1 MCRERKRKKFC
12 SKKTYFLLIYVS
24 AEVPGYNIH
33 HVHAQHL
40 QRKEHGS
47 DPLELEMQVL
57 VSCLLRVLGP
67 EFSTRARV
75 LLTTEL
81 SLSPSRTPFYSVVV
95 A

>member
-1 MCRERKRKKFC
+1 MCQQRSLGIIYTMCMASTFREKN
-12 SKKTYFLLIYVS
+12 TV
-24 AEVPGYNIH
+24 
-33 HVHAQHL
+33 
-40 QRKEHGS
+40 S

-75 LLTTEL
+75 LLTIEL